1 MEAVETITREE
12 LKEKMDRG
20 DEFVLLE
27 TMGEDAYRQMHLP
40 GAIRFTD
47 ADLAPEV
54 LPDKGTEIVTY
65 CSSPT

>member
-1 MEAVETITREE
+1 LEAVETITREE
-12 LKEKMDRG
+12 LKGKMDRG
-20 DEFVLLE
+20 DDFVLLE
-27 TMGEDAYRQMHLP
+27 ALGEGAYQQMHLP

-47 ADLAPEV
+47 VDRAPDV

>member
-1 MEAVETITREE
+1 MEAIETITREE
-12 LKEKMDRG
+12 LKKKMDRG
-20 DEFVLLE
+20 DDFALLE
-27 TMGEDAYRQMHLP
+27 VVGEEAYRQAHLP

-54 LPDKGTEIVTY
+54 LPNKGTEIVTY

>member
-1 MEAVETITREE
+1 MGAIATITREE
-12 LKEKMDRG
+12 LKEKMYRG
-20 DEFVLLE
+20 DDFVLLE
-27 TMGEDAYRQMHLP
+27 VMGEGAYRQMHLP

-47 ADLAPEV
+47 PDLAPQV